1 MPVYTRAQ
9 LRSTFVHELSPPLSS
24 LISVLPR
31 SNVPRGRVARC
42 RFPRVSIEVSSTMGA
57 VEKVSTAFNRST
69 IGYII
74 LESVRDVRNVIDRQ
88 DFFF

>member
-31 SNVPRGRVARC
+31 SNVPRGRA
-42 RFPRVSIEVSSTMGA
+42 VSIPFSTR
-57 VEKVSTAFNRST
+57 F
-69 IGYII
+69 
-74 LESVRDVRNVIDRQ
+74 DRGVTGHGGGRKGF
-88 DFFF
+88 DSF

>member
-31 SNVPRGRVARC
+31 SNVPRGRA
-42 RFPRVSIEVSSTMGA
+42 VSIPFSTRFDQVSPAMGA
-57 VEKVSTAFNRST
+57 VERVSTAFNGSLQHDHA
-69 IGYII
+69 IQYII
-74 LESVRDVRNVIDRQ
+74 LDRK
-88 DFFF
+88 